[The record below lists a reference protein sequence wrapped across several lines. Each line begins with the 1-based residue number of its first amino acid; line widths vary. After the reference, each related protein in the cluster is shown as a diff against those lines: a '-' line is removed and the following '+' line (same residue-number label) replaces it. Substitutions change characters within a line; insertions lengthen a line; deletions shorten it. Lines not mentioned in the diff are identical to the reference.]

1 MIKAEY
7 VEIAD
12 AIDNNDWDE
21 QSTIQTGKFSISQFQ
36 GTAFDSDYE
45 CYQVRWSEWAY
56 GDNVLLAKRIPYSL
70 VVKKTEPTEENILK
84 MLKQKG
90 FPVPNIGP
98 VLRYNNGRIMIFMEM
113 LPGKELFSCT
123 DDNSWINAIS
133 SLALIHSEFWGVN
146 SNIKTK
152 IPFSNTT
159 EAKIRRA
166 YSNTSHNKYW
176 KPYMDAVIKR
186 FENAPQTLIHGDMF
200 PTNIL
205 VYQGSC
211 NFVDWA
217 NAGISPYMMD
227 IGRLTSIINKDTLL
241 PMCPCSEK
249 VIHAYYEKM
258 RPLLEIEYDAYLKD
272 VYMSQFLELAYFYS
286 PLVFGRPKDKY
297 SLKIE
302 QRLHEIVECHFK

>member
-7 VEIAD
+7 VEIAS
-12 AIDNNDWDE
+12 AIENNDWDE
-21 QSTIQTGKFSISQFQ
+21 QSSIQTRKFSISQFQ

-45 CYQVRWSEWAY
+45 CYQVRWSEWAS
-56 GDNVLLAKRIPYSL
+56 GDNVLLAKRIPCSL
-70 VVKKTEPTEENILK
+70 VAKKTEVTEENILK
-84 MLKQKG
+84 ILKQKE
-90 FPVPNIGP
+90 FPVPNIGA
-98 VLRYNNGRIMIFMEM
+98 VLRSKNGLVMLFMEM

-123 DDNSWINAIS
+123 DDNSWVNAIT
-133 SLALIHSEFWGVN
+133 SLAQIHSEFWGVN
-146 SNIKTK
+146 SNDKID
-152 IPFSNTT
+152 IPFSNIT
-159 EAKIRRA
+159 EAKKRRA
-166 YSNTSHNKYW
+166 YANISHNKYW
-176 KPYMDAVIKR
+176 KAYMDALFKR

-205 VYQGSC
+205 VYQGHC

-241 PMCPCSEK
+241 PMCPCSDK

-258 RPLLEIEYDAYLKD
+258 RPHLEMEYDAYLKD
-272 VYMSQFLELAYFYS
+272 VYMSQFLELAQFYS
-286 PLVFGRPKDKY
+286 PPVFGRLNDQY

>member
-1 MIKAEY
+1 MLYLHENLRRYRTERGLTQEETAQVFGVSAQAVSRWETGNSCPD
-7 VEIAD
+7 VELLPAIANYYGVTLD
-12 AIDNNDWDE
+12 A
-21 QSTIQTGKFSISQFQ
+21 
-36 GTAFDSDYE
+36 
-45 CYQVRWSEWAY
+45 
-56 GDNVLLAKRIPYSL
+56 L
-70 VVKKTEPTEENILK
+70 V
-84 MLKQKG
+84 G
-90 FPVPNIGP
+90 
-98 VLRYNNGRIMIFMEM
+98 
-113 LPGKELFSCT
+113 
-123 DDNSWINAIS
+123 
-133 SLALIHSEFWGVN
+133 
-146 SNIKTK
+146 
-152 IPFSNTT
+152 
-159 EAKIRRA
+159 
-166 YSNTSHNKYW
+166 
-176 KPYMDAVIKR
+176 
-186 FENAPQTLIHGDMF
+186 IHGDMF

-258 RPLLEIEYDAYLKD
+258 RPLLEMEYDAYLKD

>member
-1 MIKAEY
+1 
-7 VEIAD
+7 
-12 AIDNNDWDE
+12 
-21 QSTIQTGKFSISQFQ
+21 
-36 GTAFDSDYE
+36 
-45 CYQVRWSEWAY
+45 
-56 GDNVLLAKRIPYSL
+56 
-70 VVKKTEPTEENILK
+70 
-84 MLKQKG
+84 
-90 FPVPNIGP
+90 
-98 VLRYNNGRIMIFMEM
+98 
-113 LPGKELFSCT
+113 
-123 DDNSWINAIS
+123 
-133 SLALIHSEFWGVN
+133 
-146 SNIKTK
+146 
-152 IPFSNTT
+152 
-159 EAKIRRA
+159 
-166 YSNTSHNKYW
+166 
-176 KPYMDAVIKR
+176 MDAVIKR

-211 NFVDWA
+211 YFVDWA

-258 RPLLEIEYDAYLKD
+258 RPILEMEYDAYLKD